1 MQYRIGSTNHICLQ
15 EWLPIN
21 LHKKLFFT
29 KQYRLQISLLIATD
43 SFSDTVNDM
52 DDMGLNRKNMTG
64 KKPHLWNTTRIIK
77 LLHSTVVVP
86 SSF

>member
-1 MQYRIGSTNHICLQ
+1 MQFRIGSTNHICLQ

-43 SFSDTVNDM
+43 SFSDTV
-52 DDMGLNRKNMTG
+52 DDMGLNKKNTTS